1 MGNRP
6 KKNQNRKIREKKKA
20 YNDYTGYI
28 LLGLDYMY
36 TFWPIGLGLATTSSH
51 LADIRELHNL
61 LHVTISTTGLCTQVI
76 YISSWDVPHTFFVL
90 FISWGV
96 YNVQRSTLS

>member
-20 YNDYTGYI
+20 YKDYTGYI

-61 LHVTISTTGLCTQVI
+61 LHVTISTTGLCTQLYI
-76 YISSWDVPHTFFVL
+76 YHLGTFLTHFCFVY
-90 FISWGV
+90 ISWGV

>member
-20 YNDYTGYI
+20 YKDYTGYI

-36 TFWPIGLGLATTSSH
+36 TFCPIGLGLATTSSH

-61 LHVTISTTGLCTQVI
+61 LHVTISTTGLCTQLYI
-76 YISSWDVPHTFFVL
+76 YHLGTFLTHFCFVY
-90 FISWGV
+90 IMGSI
-96 YNVQRSTLS
+96 